1 MFKSKSLLTFIV
13 LFLIFSIHTNFF
25 KSIYLLSFRD
35 YEERMYRTYGWGCD
49 VPNAYQFTK
58 QIIDKFPNDEKVFF
72 IQNFHIAERYWLPP
86 IDSLFLNL
94 KKDEQKKKL
103 ILLHYYKDQ
112 HNIKL
117 EEMGID
123 LKDYKKVNSAPG
135 CAYFEKK

>member
-1 MFKSKSLLTFIV
+1 MFKFKSILPIMV

-25 KSIYLLSFRD
+25 KSIYLLSFRG
-35 YEERMYRTYGWGCD
+35 YEERMLRTYGWGCD

-58 QIIDKFPNDEKVFF
+58 QIIDKFPDVEKSFF
-72 IQNFHIAERYWLPP
+72 IHNFHVSERYWLPP

-112 HNIKL
+112 HDGKL
-117 EEMGID
+117 KDMGINLD
-123 LKDYKKVNSAPG
+123 AYNKVDSAPG
-135 CAYFEKK
+135 CAFFEKK